1 MCSPATC
8 TPAHS
13 PVQKLGGLIQAAGE
27 AQYTFDV
34 KQTRDGLKGALAG
47 TTQGAGVIA
56 AIDTTAAAGAL

>member
-1 MCSPATC
+1 M
-8 TPAHS
+8 
-13 PVQKLGGLIQAAGE
+13 QKLGGLIQAAGE